1 MPTLFTNNSA
11 RIGINALRSIF
22 PAQELA
28 LERLSTGK
36 RINSATDDSAGLAV
50 SEKSRAAVNGLG
62 GAARNTMDAISMV
75 ETIDDKAGSVQAIL
89 QRMKEL
95 AVQSATGT
103 NTSTDRLALDLE
115 FSQLWD
121 QIQLQT
127 IGETWNQQ
135 YLMKSWGVEPG
146 NDYSNARTPLV
157 MTYID
162 EMNMPDNPTGHLKLL
177 EFKTYDLRS
186 TFEQNAQMETNVR
199 AYNAGTGQSKNFA
212 INNYVAWPGRDRP
225 LPTVNTQGTSV
236 YGSAVLFVG
245 NGAAEGNITNSRIDI
260 KTESNAKFT
269 MDQLDTAIDGVSSER
284 AKYASWISRFQLHYE
299 NLVSRSMNQ
308 KVTLSKIEDSSFAIE
323 TKKLSK
329 SNMMSQAS
337 TAILAQANQTKDIF
351 LSLLERDK
359 YNF

>member
-1 MPTLFTNNSA
+1 MSVLNTNNSA
-11 RIGINALRSIF
+11 RIGINALGSVI

-50 SEKSRAAVNGLG
+50 SEKSRAALNGLD
-62 GAARNTMDAISMV
+62 GAARSTMDAISMV

-127 IGETWNQQ
+127 GGETWNQKS
-135 YLMKSWGVEPG
+135 LMMSWGVGPG
-146 NDYSNARTPLV
+146 NNYSDAKTPVV

-162 EMNMPDNPTGHLKLL
+162 EIVPNSPIGHLKLL

-186 TFEQNAQMETNVR
+186 TFEQTAQMETDVR

-212 INNYVAWPGRDRP
+212 INNYVVWPGYDRP
-225 LPTVNTQGTSV
+225 LPSVNTQGTSV

-245 NGAAEGNITNSRIDI
+245 NGAAEGNVTNSRIDI

-299 NLVSRSMNQ
+299 NLLSRSMNQ
-308 KVTLSKIEDSSFAIE
+308 KVTLSKIEDSNFSVE
-323 TKKLSK
+323 TNNLSK
-329 SNMMSQAS
+329 ANMMSQAS

-351 LSLLERDK
+351 LSLLERDN

>member
-1 MPTLFTNNSA
+1 MSVLHTNNSA
-11 RIGINALRSIF
+11 RIGINALRSII
-22 PAQELA
+22 PAQDLA

-50 SEKSRAAVNGLG
+50 SEKSRAALNGLG

-127 IGETWNQQ
+127 GGETWNQR
-135 YLMKSWGVEPG
+135 YLMAPGVFPA
-146 NDYSNARTPLV
+146 NDYSNAKTPVVL
-157 MTYID
+157 TYID
-162 EMNMPDNPTGHLKLL
+162 EIVPNSPIGHLKLL

-186 TFEQNAQMETNVR
+186 TFEQTAQMETDVR

-212 INNYVAWPGRDRP
+212 INNYVVWPGFDRP
-225 LPTVNTQGTSV
+225 LPSVNTQGTSV

-245 NGAAEGNITNSRIDI
+245 NGAAEGNVTNSRIDI

-299 NLVSRSMNQ
+299 NLLSRSMNQ
-308 KVTLSKIEDSSFAIE
+308 KVTLSKIEDSNFAVE
-323 TKKLSK
+323 TKNLSK
-329 SNMMSQAS
+329 ANMMSQAS

-351 LSLLERDK
+351 LSLLERDN

>member
-1 MPTLFTNNSA
+1 MSVLNTNNSA
-11 RIGINALRSIF
+11 RIGINALRSII
-22 PAQELA
+22 PAQDQA

-50 SEKSRAAVNGLG
+50 SEKSRAALNGLG

-127 IGETWNQQ
+127 GGETWNQE
-135 YLMKSWGVEPG
+135 YLMAAGVFPA
-146 NDYSNARTPLV
+146 NDYSNAKTPV
-157 MTYID
+157 VNTYID
-162 EMNMPDNPTGHLKLL
+162 EIVPNSPIGHLKLL

-186 TFEQNAQMETNVR
+186 TFEQTAQMETDVR

-212 INNYVAWPGRDRP
+212 INNYVVWPGFDRP

-245 NGAAEGNITNSRIDI
+245 NGAAEGNVTNSRIDI

-308 KVTLSKIEDSSFAIE
+308 KVTLSKIEDSNFAVE
-323 TKKLSK
+323 TKNLSK
-329 SNMMSQAS
+329 ANMMSQAS

-351 LSLLERDK
+351 LSLLERDN